1 MQTES
6 TSHPFAGRLL
16 FRSESRQLRKK
27 KRTGGGVGGQVGDCA
42 SARRRRVFRLISVRC
57 GTPRSVPPPHS
68 TPPLF
73 YVSTVEK
80 NLFYTRSIAR
90 RKTSIARS
98 CSRRE
103 PTLPLDSFGFLWRPT
118 GGHERTTRKRKW
130 TGTRLQF
137 QKDRTS
143 NHLKIL

>member
-57 GTPRSVPPPHS
+57 GTPRSVPPPHPTTLLCEYS
-68 TPPLF
+68 KEESLLHSE
-73 YVSTVEK
+73 YSKKEDE
-80 NLFYTRSIAR
+80 YRSIV
-90 RKTSIARS
+90 
-98 CSRRE
+98 
-103 PTLPLDSFGFLWRPT
+103 
-118 GGHERTTRKRKW
+118 
-130 TGTRLQF
+130 
-137 QKDRTS
+137 
-143 NHLKIL
+143 